1 MSSAGIA
8 PKKKRLAKS
17 KETVE
22 QKVEEVI
29 ENVGIDSSELIE
41 EIVES
46 ILESKVE
53 SILESKVEPIV
64 EPIVETIIKPIVE
77 EVLGKEVIEKLNI
90 DTSIIQNIIPVG
102 RSLVE
107 IIDEEIKQKSMILNK
122 DYVDVINI
130 LIKKSPELFGN
141 IEKSIY
147 EIMKDGK
154 VDSNDIPHLIKI
166 IQKLYEGIFTIKSIK
181 LSNEKQTAICSELI
195 KNVFKIMIKERKI
208 KLELNK
214 QEQFLEQFNK
224 LIESCTSLLSFQ
236 KILKSKGCFSSLFG
250 KK

>member
-1 MSSAGIA
+1 MSSVTA
-8 PKKKRLAKS
+8 PKKKKAAKS
-17 KETVE
+17 KETIE
-22 QKVEEVI
+22 QKVDEVI
-29 ENVGIDSSELIE
+29 GNVGIDSNELNE
-41 EIVES
+41 EIVEPKVA
-46 ILESKVE
+46 EPKVE
-53 SILESKVEPIV
+53 QIF
-64 EPIVETIIKPIVE
+64 
-77 EVLGKEVIEKLNI
+77 EVLGKETKIIEEAIENLNV
-90 DTSIIQNIIPVG
+90 DTNIIQNIIPVELLS

-107 IIDEEIKQKSMILNK
+107 IIDEEIKQKSMVLNK

-130 LIKKSPELFGN
+130 LIKKSPALFDD

-166 IQKLYEGIFTIKSIK
+166 IQKLYECIFSIKSLK

-195 KNVFKIMIKERKI
+195 KNMFKIMIKERKI
-208 KLELNK
+208 KLDLDK
-214 QEQFLEQFNK
+214 QDKYLDQFNT
-224 LIESCTSLLSFQ
+224 LIESCTGLLSFQ